1 MSRQRPS
8 DTAVDTSGHDLLIAD
23 RVAVHAAV
31 GATLRATTD
40 ALART
45 CAGLTGAP
53 APPAI
58 GHRLD
63 ELIGDVR
70 SQLPGSCDDLD
81 PVLAI
86 AADSTTHLTELARR
100 VLHGRD
106 GAFSVLGRLG
116 CTVADAYHL
125 AVEAWIATG
134 PDGTREAVIPPHLLD
149 LPAELTRATAEL
161 DELAA
166 GSSRRTARELLAA
179 TDLLLGLG
187 RDVGRLVQRLT
198 TT

>member
-1 MSRQRPS
+1 MIDRPADTTMDVS
-8 DTAVDTSGHDLLIAD
+8 DPELWIAD
-23 RVAVHAAV
+23 RVAVYTAV

-63 ELIGDVR
+63 ELVGDVR
-70 SQLPGSCDDLD
+70 DQLPASCADLD

-86 AADSTTHLTELARR
+86 AADSATHLTELARR
-100 VLHGRD
+100 NLHGPK
-106 GAFSVLGRLG
+106 GTLAPLGRLG
-116 CTVADAYHL
+116 STVADAYHL
-125 AVEAWIATG
+125 AVEAWIAAG
-134 PDGTREAVIPPHLLD
+134 PDGTREAVVPPHLLD
-149 LPAELTRATAEL
+149 LPAELAQATAEL
-161 DELAA
+161 DELAV
-166 GSSRRTARELLAA
+166 GCSRRAARELLAA

-187 RDVGRLVQRLT
+187 RDVGRLVQRLAVAA
-198 TT
+198 